1 MIRVEALVK
10 EFAGA
15 ERVIR
20 AIDGVSFE
28 ISAGEITAIVGPS
41 GCGKTT
47 LLRILAGTIA
57 ATSGSVTIDGRPAAG
72 PSSKI
77 GIVFQAPVLFP
88 WRTVLENV
96 LVPAEVRGL
105 PRASFRERAMEMLAT
120 AGLRGFEHEYPGKLS
135 GGMQQRAG
143 ICRAL
148 LYDPQVLLLDEPFGA
163 LDAMTREI
171 MNAELVRLC
180 ENTKPAVLLITHSIA
195 EAVFLA
201 DRVFVMSS
209 RPGKLV
215 AEIAIDLPRPRSLDV
230 MGLPAFAALTKTI
243 RDVLVAHH
251 GLHE

>member
-1 MIRVEALVK
+1 VIRVDSLVK
-10 EFAGA
+10 DFAGA

-20 AIDGVSFE
+20 AIDDVTFE
-28 ISAGEITAIVGPS
+28 IAAGEIVAIVGPS

-57 ATSGSVTIDGRPAAG
+57 STSGRVAIDGHPASG
-72 PSSKI
+72 PSSKV

-96 LVPAEVRGL
+96 LVPAEVRSL
-105 PRASFRERAMEMLAT
+105 PRERYRTRALEMLAT
-120 AGLRGFEHEYPGKLS
+120 AGLRGFEHEYPNKLS

-180 ENTKPAVLLITHSIA
+180 ENTQPAVLLITHSIS

-215 AEIAIDLPRPRSLDV
+215 AEITIELPRPRSLDV
-230 MGLPAFAALTKTI
+230 MGTANFAALTKNI

-251 GLHE
+251 GFVA